1 MLCVGHCACVRT
13 HFLLKS
19 MRVKGHMQIQVKSV
33 CFTGVNQWRR
43 KIFLQMNM
51 WLQAHFAISSS
62 RILKNLG
69 WGGGGGGGLH
79 TLVPTPMYVCK
90 VWGIHNCMLQIDG
103 VT

>member
-1 MLCVGHCACVRT
+1 
-13 HFLLKS
+13 
-19 MRVKGHMQIQVKSV
+19 MRVKGHMQIQVQTQVKSV

-69 WGGGGGGGLH
+69 WGGGGGGADSHPGSYTDLWFGGF
-79 TLVPTPMYVCK
+79 TIACFRLTE
-90 VWGIHNCMLQIDG
+90 
-103 VT
+103 